1 MKKEIEQA
9 LKDLEEIEI
18 HITKRLE
25 KGGIIKVGEMII
37 CEQVNTIKFYIEELE
52 EDCDKS
58 ITLLYERLDKE
69 RNKLKRI
76 EEVLNKITK
85 LMEIY
90 GIKREYA
97 IELHKIKSIL
107 EEGVDQDESNQ

>member
-37 CEQVNTIKFYIEELE
+37 CEQVNTIKSYIEELE
-52 EDCDKS
+52 
-58 ITLLYERLDKE
+58 
-69 RNKLKRI
+69 NKLKRI
-76 EEVLNKITK
+76 EE
-85 LMEIY
+85 
-90 GIKREYA
+90 
-97 IELHKIKSIL
+97 ELFSSKPMANRLANCKSIL
-107 EEGVDQDESNQ
+107 EENTTDYQSKKENEK